1 MPSMEQNLTYVLF
14 FASHWN
20 KITTA
25 GATAG
30 AKNGSDREFG
40 TFILYE
46 NHNNIKRQYTT
57 EMLDFCRR

>member
-46 NHNNIKRQYTT
+46 NHNNIKR
-57 EMLDFCRR
+57 